1 MEIVEV
7 IKPKE
12 NEPIKI
18 EIFEIEN
25 LEENS
30 LNNEKEENES
40 KNKPRNKTPLD
51 LEKLVQLSHPHP
63 LLSAGVPATPP
74 KSLAVTSNCD
84 APNPG
89 VSVDYPST
97 RGILHVSRHETHTCA
112 KMATWA

>member
-30 LNNEKEENES
+30 LNNEKKENES
-40 KNKPRNKTPLD
+40 KNKPRNKTLLD
-51 LEKLVQLSHPHP
+51 LEKLVQP
-63 LLSAGVPATPP
+63 LES
-74 KSLAVTSNCD
+74 KI
-84 APNPG
+84 NP
-89 VSVDYPST
+89 YN
-97 RGILHVSRHETHTCA
+97 IW
-112 KMATWA
+112 KI